1 MKLRL
6 INLALFIIC
15 FLSINTPE
23 ILGDDADIKVSTSLH
38 GEAYLQ
44 HSFRKNSE
52 RLPDYMVSHVEL
64 NSPTVNLLLGKIAF
78 DAKSWKG
85 EFSMMSG
92 TYSRDNLAHEIG
104 ILKNINSMWLSYA
117 PSETIDILAGIY
129 SSHIGVESPIGKEC
143 LVPTR
148 SIVADNSPYYESG
161 IRIRH
166 QANNAIY
173 AIHLLNGWQRS
184 SIDSLGILPA
194 IGYEY
199 SANTEQ
205 LNYRFSGFIG
215 KISHDT
221 SDGIRYYQHLGA
233 TYQINPNFIVS
244 ASLDI
249 GMQQKKGL
257 QAWIF
262 APLIMGQWSL
272 NESLKAHGRLE
283 YYHDPEVMIISSM
296 SGLSGFGYS
305 MGIDWSYSNAMLFRA
320 EWRQIHAMHD
330 NQDVNI
336 LGIHAQWAIMNE
348 L

>member
-44 HSFRKNSE
+44 HSFRKNAE

-199 SANTEQ
+199 SATTEQ